1 MVTGLVTDPH
11 PILNDLV
18 PSVVTTVYR
27 RYRKYVDRAD
37 LTQEAYAWLMTRVS
51 YFNELLDEE
60 DDTQRLIN
68 QKRIAYQMRRGVER
82 YARKEKA
89 SKSGY
94 QTNDE
99 SFYDV
104 ITIAQLLPYVIASVV
119 NDTAIEQ
126 AQNLVNDGT
135 PRKPAAPAEGG
146 NLLATLIDIKK
157 SYELLEEDEQNI
169 LRLRYHE
176 NYTLQQLSEATEC
189 AISTADRRC
198 GNALRKILNF
208 MGGESPYQWTT
219 ITSAISVIAN

>member
-1 MVTGLVTDPH
+1 MTEPN
-11 PILNDLV
+11 PILNDIV
-18 PSVVTTVYR
+18 PSVVSIVYR

-37 LTQEAYAWLMTRVS
+37 LTQEAYAWIMTRVV
-51 YFNELLDEE
+51 YLNELLEE
-60 DDTQRLIN
+60 ENEAVRLANQRRVGW
-68 QKRIAYQMRRGVER
+68 QMKRAIER

-89 SKSGY
+89 NRSGY

-135 PRKPAAPAEGG
+135 PRKPSAPAEGG

-157 SYELLEEDEQNI
+157 AYELLDEDEKKI

-176 NYTLQQLSEATEC
+176 NYTLQQLSEVLEC
-189 AISTADRRC
+189 AVSTADRRC
-198 GNALRKILNF
+198 GNALRKLLNF
-208 MGGESPYQWTT
+208 MGGESPY
-219 ITSAISVIAN
+219 V

>member
-1 MVTGLVTDPH
+1 MTEPH
-11 PILNDLV
+11 PILNDIV
-18 PSVVTTVYR
+18 PSVVTLVHR

-37 LTQEAYAWLMTRVS
+37 LVQEAYAWLMTRVV
-51 YFNELLDEE
+51 YFNGLLEE
-60 DDTQRLIN
+60 ENETVRLANQRRIGW
-68 QKRIAYQMRRGVER
+68 QMKRAVER

-89 SKSGY
+89 TRSGY

-104 ITIAQLLPYVIASVV
+104 VTIAQLLPYVIASIV

-135 PRKPAAPAEGG
+135 PRKPSAPSEGG

-157 SYELLEEDEQNI
+157 SYELLDEDEKKI

-176 NYTLQQLSEATEC
+176 NYTLQQLSEVLEC

-198 GNALRKILNF
+198 GNALRKLLNF
-208 MGGESPYQWTT
+208 MGGESPY
-219 ITSAISVIAN
+219 V

>member
-1 MVTGLVTDPH
+1 MTEPH
-11 PILNDLV
+11 PILNDIV
-18 PSVVTTVYR
+18 PSVVTLVHR
-27 RYRKYVDRAD
+27 RYRKYVDRDD
-37 LTQEAYAWLMTRVS
+37 LTQEAYAWLMTRAS
-51 YFNELLDEE
+51 YFNGLLEE
-60 DDTQRLIN
+60 ENEAVRLANQRRIGW
-68 QKRIAYQMRRGVER
+68 QMKRAIER

-89 SKSGY
+89 TRSGY

-104 ITIAQLLPYVIASVV
+104 VTIAQLLPYVIASVV

-135 PRKPAAPAEGG
+135 PRKPSATAEGG

-157 SYELLEEDEQNI
+157 SYELLDEDEQKI

-176 NYTLQQLSEATEC
+176 NYTLQQLSEVLEC

-198 GNALRKILNF
+198 GNALRKLLNF
-208 MGGESPYQWTT
+208 MGGESPY
-219 ITSAISVIAN
+219 V

>member
-1 MVTGLVTDPH
+1 VTEPH
-11 PILNDLV
+11 PILNDIV
-18 PSVVTTVYR
+18 PSVVSLVHR

-37 LTQEAYAWLMTRVS
+37 LTQEAYAWLMTRVV
-51 YFNELLDEE
+51 YFNGLLEE
-60 DDTQRLIN
+60 ESESIRLANQRRIGW
-68 QKRIAYQMRRGVER
+68 QMKRAIER

-89 SKSGY
+89 TRSGY

-104 ITIAQLLPYVIASVV
+104 VTIAQLLPYVIASVV

-135 PRKPAAPAEGG
+135 PRKPSAPSEGG

-157 SYELLEEDEQNI
+157 AYELLDEDEQKI

-176 NYTLQQLSEATEC
+176 NYTLQQLSDTLEC
-189 AISTADRRC
+189 AVSTADRRC
-198 GNALRKILNF
+198 GNALRKLLNF
-208 MGGESPYQWTT
+208 MGGESPYVWCMTMNVQD
-219 ITSAISVIAN
+219 VVMCDR

>member
-1 MVTGLVTDPH
+1 MTEPH
-11 PILNDLV
+11 PILNDIV
-18 PSVVTTVYR
+18 PSVVTLVHR

-37 LTQEAYAWLMTRVS
+37 LVQEAYAWLMTRVV
-51 YFNELLDEE
+51 YFNGLLEE
-60 DDTQRLIN
+60 ENETVRLANQRRIGW
-68 QKRIAYQMRRGVER
+68 QMKRAVER

-89 SKSGY
+89 TRSGY

-104 ITIAQLLPYVIASVV
+104 VTIAQLLPYVIASIV

-135 PRKPAAPAEGG
+135 PRKPSAPSEGG

-157 SYELLEEDEQNI
+157 SYELLDEDEKKI
-169 LRLRYHE
+169 LRLRYPE
-176 NYTLQQLSEATEC
+176 NYTLQQLSEVLEC

-198 GNALRKILNF
+198 GNALRKLLNF
-208 MGGESPYQWTT
+208 MGGESPY
-219 ITSAISVIAN
+219 V

>member
-1 MVTGLVTDPH
+1 VTEPN
-11 PILNDLV
+11 PILNDIV
-18 PSVVTTVYR
+18 PSVVSIVYR

-37 LTQEAYAWLMTRVS
+37 LTQEAYAWIMTRVV
-51 YFNELLDEE
+51 YLNGLLEEENEAVRLAN
-60 DDTQRLIN
+60 QRRVGW
-68 QKRIAYQMRRGVER
+68 QMKRAVER

-89 SKSGY
+89 NSSGY

-135 PRKPAAPAEGG
+135 PRKPSAPAEGG

-157 SYELLEEDEQNI
+157 AYELLDEDEKKI

-176 NYTLQQLSEATEC
+176 NYTLQQLSEVLEC
-189 AISTADRRC
+189 AVSTADRRC
-198 GNALRKILNF
+198 GNALRKLLNF
-208 MGGESPYQWTT
+208 MGGESPY
-219 ITSAISVIAN
+219 V

>member
-1 MVTGLVTDPH
+1 VNEPH
-11 PILNDLV
+11 PILNDIV
-18 PSVVTTVYR
+18 PSVVSLVHR

-37 LTQEAYAWLMTRVS
+37 LTQEAYAWLMTRVV
-51 YFNELLDEE
+51 YFNGLLEE
-60 DDTQRLIN
+60 ENESVRLANQRRIGW
-68 QKRIAYQMRRGVER
+68 QMKRAIER

-89 SKSGY
+89 TRSGY

-135 PRKPAAPAEGG
+135 PRKPSAPSEGG

-157 SYELLEEDEQNI
+157 SYELLDEDEQKI

-176 NYTLQQLSEATEC
+176 NYTLQQLSEVLEC

-198 GNALRKILNF
+198 GNALRKLLNF
-208 MGGESPYQWTT
+208 MGGESPY
-219 ITSAISVIAN
+219 

>member
-1 MVTGLVTDPH
+1 MIEPH
-11 PILNDLV
+11 PILNDIV
-18 PSVVTTVYR
+18 PSVVTLVHR

-37 LTQEAYAWLMTRVS
+37 LVQEAYAWLMTRVV
-51 YFNELLDEE
+51 YFNGLLEE
-60 DDTQRLIN
+60 ENETVRLANQRRIGW
-68 QKRIAYQMRRGVER
+68 QMKRAVER

-89 SKSGY
+89 TRSGY

-104 ITIAQLLPYVIASVV
+104 VTIAQLLPYVIASIV

-135 PRKPAAPAEGG
+135 PRKPSAPSEGG

-157 SYELLEEDEQNI
+157 SYELLDEDEKKI

-176 NYTLQQLSEATEC
+176 NYTLQQLSEVLEC

-198 GNALRKILNF
+198 GNALRKLLNF
-208 MGGESPYQWTT
+208 MGGESPYG
-219 ITSAISVIAN
+219 

>member
-1 MVTGLVTDPH
+1 VTEPH
-11 PILNDLV
+11 PILNDIV
-18 PSVVTTVYR
+18 PSVVSLVHR

-37 LTQEAYAWLMTRVS
+37 LTQEAYAWLMTRVV
-51 YFNELLDEE
+51 YFNGLLEE
-60 DDTQRLIN
+60 ENEAVRLANQRRIGW
-68 QKRIAYQMRRGVER
+68 QMKRAIER

-89 SKSGY
+89 TRSGY

-135 PRKPAAPAEGG
+135 PRKPSAPAEGG

-157 SYELLEEDEQNI
+157 AYELLDEDEQKI

-176 NYTLQQLSEATEC
+176 NYTLQQLSEVLEC

-198 GNALRKILNF
+198 GNALRKLLNF
-208 MGGESPYQWTT
+208 MGGESPY
-219 ITSAISVIAN
+219 V

>member
-1 MVTGLVTDPH
+1 VTEPH
-11 PILNDLV
+11 PILNDIV
-18 PSVVTTVYR
+18 PSIVTIVYR
-27 RYRKYVDRAD
+27 RYRKYVDRDD
-37 LTQEAYAWLMTRVS
+37 LTQEAYAWMMTRTS
-51 YFNELLDEE
+51 YFNGLLEE
-60 DDTQRLIN
+60 ENETVRLANQRRIGW
-68 QKRIAYQMRRGVER
+68 QMKRAIER

-89 SKSGY
+89 TRSGY

-104 ITIAQLLPYVIASVV
+104 VTIAQLLPYVIASVV

-135 PRKPAAPAEGG
+135 PRKPSAPAEGG

-157 SYELLEEDEQNI
+157 SYELLDEDEQKV

-176 NYTLQQLSEATEC
+176 NYTLQQLSEVLEC

-198 GNALRKILNF
+198 GNALRKLLNF
-208 MGGESPYQWTT
+208 MGGESPY
-219 ITSAISVIAN
+219 V

>member
-1 MVTGLVTDPH
+1 MTEPN
-11 PILNDLV
+11 PILNDIV
-18 PSVVTTVYR
+18 PSVVSLVHR

-37 LTQEAYAWLMTRVS
+37 LTQEAYAWLMTRVV
-51 YFNELLDEE
+51 YFNGLLEE
-60 DDTQRLIN
+60 ENESVRLANQRRIGW
-68 QKRIAYQMRRGVER
+68 QMKRAIER

-89 SKSGY
+89 TRSGY

-135 PRKPAAPAEGG
+135 PRKPSAPSEGG

-157 SYELLEEDEQNI
+157 SYELLDEDEQKI

-176 NYTLQQLSEATEC
+176 NYTLQQLSEVLEC

-198 GNALRKILNF
+198 GNALRKLLNF
-208 MGGESPYQWTT
+208 MGGESPY
-219 ITSAISVIAN
+219 

>member
-1 MVTGLVTDPH
+1 MTEPH
-11 PILNDLV
+11 PILNDIV
-18 PSVVTTVYR
+18 PSVVSLVHR

-37 LTQEAYAWLMTRVS
+37 LVQEAYAWLMTRVV
-51 YFNELLDEE
+51 YFNGLLEE
-60 DDTQRLIN
+60 ENETVRLANQRRIGW
-68 QKRIAYQMRRGVER
+68 QMKRAVER

-89 SKSGY
+89 TRSGY

-104 ITIAQLLPYVIASVV
+104 VTIAQLLPYVIASIV

-135 PRKPAAPAEGG
+135 PRKPSAPSEGG

-157 SYELLEEDEQNI
+157 SYELLDEDEKKI

-176 NYTLQQLSEATEC
+176 NYTLQQLSEVLEC

-198 GNALRKILNF
+198 GNALRKLLNF
-208 MGGESPYQWTT
+208 MGGESPY
-219 ITSAISVIAN
+219 V

>member
-1 MVTGLVTDPH
+1 MTEPH
-11 PILNDLV
+11 PILNDIV
-18 PSVVTTVYR
+18 PSVVSLVHR

-37 LTQEAYAWLMTRVS
+37 LTQEAYAWLMTRVV
-51 YFNELLDEE
+51 YFNGLLEE
-60 DDTQRLIN
+60 ESESIRLANQRRIGW
-68 QKRIAYQMRRGVER
+68 QMKRAVER

-89 SKSGY
+89 TRSGY

-104 ITIAQLLPYVIASVV
+104 VTIAQLLPYVIASIV

-135 PRKPAAPAEGG
+135 PRKPSAPSEGG

-157 SYELLEEDEQNI
+157 SYELLDEDEKKI

-176 NYTLQQLSEATEC
+176 NYTLQQLSEVLEC

-198 GNALRKILNF
+198 GNALRKLLNF
-208 MGGESPYQWTT
+208 MGGESPYVWYMTMNVQDVVMY
-219 ITSAISVIAN
+219 AR

>member
-1 MVTGLVTDPH
+1 MTEPN
-11 PILNDLV
+11 PILNDIV
-18 PSVVTTVYR
+18 PSVVSIVYR

-37 LTQEAYAWLMTRVS
+37 LTQEAYAWIMTRVV
-51 YFNELLDEE
+51 YLNELLEE
-60 DDTQRLIN
+60 ENEAVRLANQRRVGW
-68 QKRIAYQMRRGVER
+68 QMKRAIER

-89 SKSGY
+89 TRSGY

-135 PRKPAAPAEGG
+135 PRKPSAPAEGG

-157 SYELLEEDEQNI
+157 AYELLDEDEKKI

-176 NYTLQQLSEATEC
+176 NYTLQQLSEVLEC
-189 AISTADRRC
+189 AVSTADRRC
-198 GNALRKILNF
+198 GNALRKLLNF
-208 MGGESPYQWTT
+208 MGGESPY
-219 ITSAISVIAN
+219 V

>member
-1 MVTGLVTDPH
+1 VTEPN
-11 PILNDLV
+11 PILNDIV
-18 PSVVTTVYR
+18 PSVVSLVHR

-37 LTQEAYAWLMTRVS
+37 LTQEAYAWLMTRVV
-51 YFNELLDEE
+51 YFNGLLEE
-60 DDTQRLIN
+60 ESESIRLANQRRIGW
-68 QKRIAYQMRRGVER
+68 QMKRAIER

-89 SKSGY
+89 TRSGY

-135 PRKPAAPAEGG
+135 PRKPSAPSEGG

-157 SYELLEEDEQNI
+157 AYELLDEDEQKI

-176 NYTLQQLSEATEC
+176 NYTLQQLSEVLEC

-198 GNALRKILNF
+198 GNALRKLLNF
-208 MGGESPYQWTT
+208 MGGESPY
-219 ITSAISVIAN
+219 

>member
-1 MVTGLVTDPH
+1 MNEPH
-11 PILNDLV
+11 PILNDIV
-18 PSVVTTVYR
+18 PSVVSLVHR

-37 LTQEAYAWLMTRVS
+37 LTQEAYAWLMTRVV
-51 YFNELLDEE
+51 YFNGLLEE
-60 DDTQRLIN
+60 ENESVRLANQRRIGW
-68 QKRIAYQMRRGVER
+68 QMKRAIER

-89 SKSGY
+89 TRSGY

-135 PRKPAAPAEGG
+135 PRKPSAPAEGG

-157 SYELLEEDEQNI
+157 AYELLDEDEQKI

-176 NYTLQQLSEATEC
+176 NYTLQQLSEVLEC

-198 GNALRKILNF
+198 GNALRKLLNF
-208 MGGESPYQWTT
+208 MGGESPY
-219 ITSAISVIAN
+219 V

>member
-1 MVTGLVTDPH
+1 MTEPH
-11 PILNDLV
+11 PILNDIV
-18 PSVVTTVYR
+18 PSVVTIVHR
-27 RYRKYVDRAD
+27 RYRKYVDRDD
-37 LTQEAYAWLMTRVS
+37 LTQEAYAWLMTRAS
-51 YFNELLDEE
+51 YFNGLLEE
-60 DDTQRLIN
+60 ENEAVRLANQRRIGW
-68 QKRIAYQMRRGVER
+68 QMKRAIER

-89 SKSGY
+89 TRSGY

-104 ITIAQLLPYVIASVV
+104 VTIAQLLPYVIASVV

-135 PRKPAAPAEGG
+135 PRKPSAPAEGG

-157 SYELLEEDEQNI
+157 SYELLDEDEQKI

-176 NYTLQQLSEATEC
+176 NYTLQQLSDTLEC

-198 GNALRKILNF
+198 GNALRKLLNF
-208 MGGESPYQWTT
+208 MGGESPY
-219 ITSAISVIAN
+219 V

>member
-1 MVTGLVTDPH
+1 MTEPN
-11 PILNDLV
+11 PILNDIV
-18 PSVVTTVYR
+18 PSVVSLVHR

-37 LTQEAYAWLMTRVS
+37 LTQEAYAWLMTRVV
-51 YFNELLDEE
+51 YFNGLLEE
-60 DDTQRLIN
+60 ESESIRLANQRRIGW
-68 QKRIAYQMRRGVER
+68 QMKRAVER

-89 SKSGY
+89 TRSGY

-135 PRKPAAPAEGG
+135 PRKPSAPSEGG

-157 SYELLEEDEQNI
+157 SYELLDEDEQKI

-176 NYTLQQLSEATEC
+176 NYTLQQLSEVLEC

-198 GNALRKILNF
+198 GNALRKLLNF
-208 MGGESPYQWTT
+208 MGGESPY
-219 ITSAISVIAN
+219 

>member
-1 MVTGLVTDPH
+1 MIEPH
-11 PILNDLV
+11 PILNDIV
-18 PSVVTTVYR
+18 PSVVTLVHR

-37 LTQEAYAWLMTRVS
+37 LVQEAYAWLMTRVV
-51 YFNELLDEE
+51 YFNGLLEE
-60 DDTQRLIN
+60 ENETVRLANQRRIGW
-68 QKRIAYQMRRGVER
+68 QMKRAVER

-89 SKSGY
+89 TRSGY

-104 ITIAQLLPYVIASVV
+104 VTIAQLLPYVIASIV

-135 PRKPAAPAEGG
+135 PRKPSAPAEGG

-157 SYELLEEDEQNI
+157 AYELLDEDEQKI

-176 NYTLQQLSEATEC
+176 NYTLQQLSEVLEC

-198 GNALRKILNF
+198 GNALRKLLNF
-208 MGGESPYQWTT
+208 MGGESPY
-219 ITSAISVIAN
+219 V

>member
-1 MVTGLVTDPH
+1 VTEPH
-11 PILNDLV
+11 PILNDIV
-18 PSVVTTVYR
+18 PSVVTLVHR
-27 RYRKYVDRAD
+27 RYRKYVDRDD
-37 LTQEAYAWLMTRVS
+37 LTQEAYAWLMTRAS
-51 YFNELLDEE
+51 YFNGLLEE
-60 DDTQRLIN
+60 ENEAVRLANQRRIGW
-68 QKRIAYQMRRGVER
+68 QMKRAIER

-89 SKSGY
+89 TRSGY

-104 ITIAQLLPYVIASVV
+104 VTIAQLLPYVIASVV

-135 PRKPAAPAEGG
+135 PRKPSAPAEGG

-157 SYELLEEDEQNI
+157 AYELLDEDEQKI

-176 NYTLQQLSEATEC
+176 NYTLQQFSEVLEC

-198 GNALRKILNF
+198 GNALRKLLNF
-208 MGGESPYQWTT
+208 MGGESPY
-219 ITSAISVIAN
+219 V

>member
-1 MVTGLVTDPH
+1 MTEPH
-11 PILNDLV
+11 PVINDIV
-18 PSVVTTVYR
+18 PSVVTLVHR
-27 RYRKYVDRAD
+27 RYRKYVDRTD
-37 LTQEAYAWLMTRVS
+37 LTQEAYAWVMTRIS
-51 YFNELLDEE
+51 YFNGLLAEE
-60 DDTQRLIN
+60 NEAVRLANQRRIGW
-68 QKRIAYQMRRGVER
+68 QMKRAIER

-89 SKSGY
+89 ARSGY

-99 SFYDV
+99 TFYDV

-157 SYELLEEDEQNI
+157 AYELLDEDEKNI

-176 NYTLQQLSEATEC
+176 NYTLQQLSETIEC
-189 AISTADRRC
+189 AVSTADRRC
-198 GNALRKILNF
+198 SNALRKLLNF
-208 MGGESPYQWTT
+208 MGGESPYQ
-219 ITSAISVIAN
+219 

>member
-1 MVTGLVTDPH
+1 MTELH
-11 PILNDLV
+11 PQLNDLV
-18 PSVVTTVYR
+18 PSVVTVVHR

-37 LTQEAYAWLMTRVS
+37 LTQEAYAWVMARVT
-51 YFNELLDEE
+51 YFNGLLEDEN
-60 DDTQRLIN
+60 DAVRLIN
-68 QKRIAYQMRRGVER
+68 QKRIAFQMRRAIER

-89 SKSGY
+89 ARSGY

-99 SFYDV
+99 SFYDTV
-104 ITIAQLLPYVIASVV
+104 TIAQLLPYVIASVV

-126 AQNLVNDGT
+126 AQNLINDGT

-157 SYELLEEDEQNI
+157 SYELLDEDEKNI

-198 GNALRKILNF
+198 SNALRKILNF
-208 MGGESPYQWTT
+208 MGGESPYQ
-219 ITSAISVIAN
+219 

>member
-1 MVTGLVTDPH
+1 MVTGLVTEPH

-18 PSVVTTVYR
+18 PSVVTIVHR
-27 RYRKYVDRAD
+27 RYRKYVDRND

-60 DDTQRLIN
+60 DDTKRLIN
-68 QKRIAYQMRRGVER
+68 QKRIAYQMRRGIER

-146 NLLATLIDIKK
+146 NLLATLIDI
-157 SYELLEEDEQNI
+157 
-169 LRLRYHE
+169 
-176 NYTLQQLSEATEC
+176 
-189 AISTADRRC
+189 
-198 GNALRKILNF
+198 
-208 MGGESPYQWTT
+208 
-219 ITSAISVIAN
+219 

>member
-1 MVTGLVTDPH
+1 VTEPH
-11 PILNDLV
+11 PILNDIV
-18 PSVVTTVYR
+18 PSVVTLVHR
-27 RYRKYVDRAD
+27 RYRKYVDRDD
-37 LTQEAYAWLMTRVS
+37 LTQEAYAWLMTRAS
-51 YFNELLDEE
+51 YFNGLLEE
-60 DDTQRLIN
+60 ESESIRLANQRRIGW
-68 QKRIAYQMRRGVER
+68 QMKRAIER

-89 SKSGY
+89 TRSGY

-135 PRKPAAPAEGG
+135 PRKPSAPAEGG

-157 SYELLEEDEQNI
+157 AYELLDEDEQKI

-176 NYTLQQLSEATEC
+176 NYTLQQLSEVLEC

-198 GNALRKILNF
+198 GNALRKLLNF
-208 MGGESPYQWTT
+208 MGGESPY
-219 ITSAISVIAN
+219 V

>member
-1 MVTGLVTDPH
+1 MTEPH
-11 PILNDLV
+11 PILNDIV
-18 PSVVTTVYR
+18 PSVVTLVHR

-37 LTQEAYAWLMTRVS
+37 LVQEAYAWLMTRVV
-51 YFNELLDEE
+51 YFNGLLEE
-60 DDTQRLIN
+60 ENETVRLANQRRIGW
-68 QKRIAYQMRRGVER
+68 QMKRAIER

-89 SKSGY
+89 TRSGY

-104 ITIAQLLPYVIASVV
+104 VTIAQLLPYVIASIV

-157 SYELLEEDEQNI
+157 AYELLDEDEKKI

-176 NYTLQQLSEATEC
+176 NYTLQQLSEILEC

-198 GNALRKILNF
+198 GNALRKLLNF
-208 MGGESPYQWTT
+208 MGGESPY
-219 ITSAISVIAN
+219 V

>member
-1 MVTGLVTDPH
+1 MTEPH
-11 PILNDLV
+11 PAINDIV
-18 PSVVTTVYR
+18 PSVVTLVHR
-27 RYRKYVDRAD
+27 RYRKYVDRND
-37 LTQEAYAWLMTRVS
+37 LTQEAYAWVMTRIS
-51 YFNELLDEE
+51 YFNGLLAEE
-60 DDTQRLIN
+60 NEAIRLANQRRIGW
-68 QKRIAYQMRRGVER
+68 QMKRAIER

-89 SKSGY
+89 AKSGY

-99 SFYDV
+99 TFYDV
-104 ITIAQLLPYVIASVV
+104 VTIAQLLPYVIASVV

-126 AQNLVNDGT
+126 AQNFVNDGT

-157 SYELLEEDEQNI
+157 AYELLDEDEKNI

-198 GNALRKILNF
+198 GNALRKLLNF
-208 MGGESPYQWTT
+208 MGGESPYQ
-219 ITSAISVIAN
+219 

>member
-1 MVTGLVTDPH
+1 VSLVH
-11 PILNDLV
+11 
-18 PSVVTTVYR
+18 R

-37 LTQEAYAWLMTRVS
+37 LTQEAYAWLMTRVV
-51 YFNELLDEE
+51 YFNGLLEE
-60 DDTQRLIN
+60 ESESIRLANQRRIGW
-68 QKRIAYQMRRGVER
+68 QMKRAVER

-89 SKSGY
+89 TRSGY

-135 PRKPAAPAEGG
+135 PRKPSAPSEGG

-157 SYELLEEDEQNI
+157 SYELLDEDEQKI

-176 NYTLQQLSEATEC
+176 NYTLQQLSEVLEC

-198 GNALRKILNF
+198 GNALRKLLNF
-208 MGGESPYQWTT
+208 MGGESPY
-219 ITSAISVIAN
+219 

>member
-1 MVTGLVTDPH
+1 MTELH
-11 PILNDLV
+11 PQLNDLV
-18 PSVVTTVYR
+18 PSVVTVVHR

-37 LTQEAYAWLMTRVS
+37 LTQEAYAWVMARVT
-51 YFNELLDEE
+51 YFNGLLE
-60 DDTQRLIN
+60 DDNDAVRLIN
-68 QKRIAYQMRRGVER
+68 QRRIAFQMRRALER

-89 SKSGY
+89 ARSGY

-99 SFYDV
+99 SFYDTV
-104 ITIAQLLPYVIASVV
+104 TIARLLPYIIASIV

-126 AQNLVNDGT
+126 AQNLINDGT

-157 SYELLEEDEQNI
+157 AYESLDEDDKNI

-189 AISTADRRC
+189 AVSTADRRC
-198 GNALRKILNF
+198 TNALRKILNF
-208 MGGESPYQWTT
+208 MGGESPYQ
-219 ITSAISVIAN
+219 

>member
-1 MVTGLVTDPH
+1 VTEPH
-11 PILNDLV
+11 PILNDIV
-18 PSVVTTVYR
+18 PSVVTLVHR

-37 LTQEAYAWLMTRVS
+37 LVQEAYAWLMTRVV
-51 YFNELLDEE
+51 YFNGLLEE
-60 DDTQRLIN
+60 ENETVRLANQRRIGW
-68 QKRIAYQMRRGVER
+68 QMKRAVER

-89 SKSGY
+89 TRSGY

-104 ITIAQLLPYVIASVV
+104 VTIAQLLPYVIASIV

-135 PRKPAAPAEGG
+135 PRKPSAPSEGG
-146 NLLATLIDIKK
+146 NLLAILIDIKK
-157 SYELLEEDEQNI
+157 SYELLDEDEKKI

-176 NYTLQQLSEATEC
+176 NYTLQQLSEVLEC

-198 GNALRKILNF
+198 GNALRKLLNF
-208 MGGESPYQWTT
+208 MGGESPYG
-219 ITSAISVIAN
+219 

>member
-1 MVTGLVTDPH
+1 MTEPH
-11 PILNDLV
+11 PILNDIV
-18 PSVVTTVYR
+18 PSVVTLVHR

-37 LTQEAYAWLMTRVS
+37 LVQEAYAWLMTRVV
-51 YFNELLDEE
+51 YFNGLLEE
-60 DDTQRLIN
+60 ENETVRLANQRRIGW
-68 QKRIAYQMRRGVER
+68 QMKRAVER

-89 SKSGY
+89 TRSGY
-94 QTNDE
+94 QPNDE

-104 ITIAQLLPYVIASVV
+104 VTIAQLLPYVIASIV

-135 PRKPAAPAEGG
+135 PRKPSAPSEGG

-157 SYELLEEDEQNI
+157 SYELLDEDEKKI

-176 NYTLQQLSEATEC
+176 NYTLQQLSEVLEC

-198 GNALRKILNF
+198 GNALRKLLNF
-208 MGGESPYQWTT
+208 MGGESPY
-219 ITSAISVIAN
+219 V

>member
-1 MVTGLVTDPH
+1 MTEPH
-11 PILNDLV
+11 PILNDIV
-18 PSVVTTVYR
+18 PSVVSLVHR

-37 LTQEAYAWLMTRVS
+37 LTQEAYAWLMTRVV
-51 YFNELLDEE
+51 YFNGLLEE
-60 DDTQRLIN
+60 ESESIRLANQRRIGW
-68 QKRIAYQMRRGVER
+68 QMKRAIER

-89 SKSGY
+89 TRSGY

-135 PRKPAAPAEGG
+135 PRKPSAPAEGG

-157 SYELLEEDEQNI
+157 AYELLDEDEQKI

-176 NYTLQQLSEATEC
+176 NYTLQQLSEVLEC

-198 GNALRKILNF
+198 GNALRKLLNF
-208 MGGESPYQWTT
+208 MGGESPY
-219 ITSAISVIAN
+219 V

>member
-1 MVTGLVTDPH
+1 MTEPH
-11 PILNDLV
+11 PVINDIV
-18 PSVVTTVYR
+18 PSVVTLVHR
-27 RYRKYVDRAD
+27 RYRKYVDRSD
-37 LTQEAYAWLMTRVS
+37 LIQEAYAWVMTRVV
-51 YFNELLDEE
+51 YFNGLLEE
-60 DDTQRLIN
+60 ENDSVRLANQRRIGW
-68 QKRIAYQMRRGVER
+68 QMKRAVER

-89 SKSGY
+89 AKSGY

-99 SFYDV
+99 TFYDV

-126 AQNLVNDGT
+126 AQNLINDGQ

-157 SYELLEEDEQNI
+157 AYELLDEDEKNI

-189 AISTADRRC
+189 AVSTADRRC
-198 GNALRKILNF
+198 GNALRKLLNL
-208 MGGESPYQWTT
+208 MGGESPY
-219 ITSAISVIAN
+219 V

>member
-1 MVTGLVTDPH
+1 MIEPH
-11 PILNDLV
+11 PILNDIV
-18 PSVVTTVYR
+18 PSVVSLVHR

-37 LTQEAYAWLMTRVS
+37 LTQEAYAWLMTRVV
-51 YFNELLDEE
+51 YFNGLLEE
-60 DDTQRLIN
+60 ESESIRLANQRRIGW
-68 QKRIAYQMRRGVER
+68 QMKRAIER

-89 SKSGY
+89 TRSGY

-135 PRKPAAPAEGG
+135 PRKPSAPAEGG

-157 SYELLEEDEQNI
+157 AYELLDEDEQKI

-176 NYTLQQLSEATEC
+176 NYTLQQLSEVLEC

-198 GNALRKILNF
+198 GNALRKLLNF
-208 MGGESPYQWTT
+208 MGGESPY
-219 ITSAISVIAN
+219 V

>member
-1 MVTGLVTDPH
+1 MTEPH
-11 PILNDLV
+11 PILNDIV
-18 PSVVTTVYR
+18 PSVVSLVHR

-37 LTQEAYAWLMTRVS
+37 LVQEAYAWLMTRVV
-51 YFNELLDEE
+51 YFNGLLEE
-60 DDTQRLIN
+60 ENETVRLANQRRIGW
-68 QKRIAYQMRRGVER
+68 QMKRAVER

-89 SKSGY
+89 TRSGY

-104 ITIAQLLPYVIASVV
+104 VTIAQLLPYVIASIV

-135 PRKPAAPAEGG
+135 PRKPSAPSEGG

-157 SYELLEEDEQNI
+157 AYELLDEDEQKI

-176 NYTLQQLSEATEC
+176 NYTLQQLSEVLEC

-198 GNALRKILNF
+198 GNALRKLLNF
-208 MGGESPYQWTT
+208 MGGESPY
-219 ITSAISVIAN
+219 V